1 MTDIKKLITVIIRI
15 NALAIILQAMA
26 LWSVIAVGIVSA
38 SLQSAPS
45 KLSNYD
51 SSLTLS
57 VVYLIIGLIL
67 YARSKPL
74 AVYFISDLQDKNEP
88 PPIADR

>member
-51 SSLTLS
+51 SS
-57 VVYLIIGLIL
+57 
-67 YARSKPL
+67 
-74 AVYFISDLQDKNEP
+74 
-88 PPIADR
+88 